1 MSDSQLTVQ
10 LCDGCTIPQLGLG
23 VWQASDAEAASAVKI
38 ALEEGYRHIDT
49 AAIYGNEEGV
59 GRGIRASGV
68 SRDQVFLTTK
78 VWNDAHGFDAAKQAL
93 DASLARLNVEYV
105 DLLLIHWPVPSR
117 DKFVETWSALIDLQ
131 RAGKAKS
138 IGVSNFNKDHL
149 QKLITKS
156 GVVPVL
162 NQIELHPF
170 MQQKEICSVH
180 HELQVATQAWSPL
193 GQGSALTNPV
203 VLDIA
208 RKHGRTAAQIII
220 RWHLELGNI
229 VIPKS
234 ITPARIKENLHVFDF
249 SLNASDM
256 SALATLDNRK
266 RLGPDPIAFG

>member
-1 MSDSQLTVQ
+1 MSVSQLTVQ
-10 LCDGCTIPQLGLG
+10 LCDGFAIPQLGLG
-23 VWQASDAEAASAVKI
+23 VWQASDAEAESAVKI
-38 ALEEGYRHIDT
+38 ALEEGYRHVDT

-93 DASLARLNVEYV
+93 DSSLARLNVEYV

-138 IGVSNFNKDHL
+138 IGVSNFNMDHL

-170 MQQKEICSVH
+170 MQQKELRSAH
-180 HELQVATQAWSPL
+180 QEMQVATQAWSPL
-193 GQGSALTNPV
+193 GQGSALTDPV
-203 VLDIA
+203 VLEVA
-208 RKHGRTAAQIII
+208 HKHGRTAAQVII

-234 ITPARIKENLHVFDF
+234 ITPARIRENFKVFDF
-249 SLNASDM
+249 SLDDSDM
-256 SALATLDNRK
+256 AAIATMDIGK
-266 RLGPDPIAFG
+266 RLGPDPSTLV